1 LSDLNRAYPLL
12 FDGTNLLRIGAEF
25 NHNSHLGVQSD
36 LFRNYS
42 VDELEFILLLFTL
55 TYEAYSAVSLLILL
69 LLGISRLF
77 SGLLNL
83 SLPFDT
89 H

>member
-1 LSDLNRAYPLL
+1 M
-12 FDGTNLLRIGAEF
+12 RIGAEF
-25 NHNSHLGVQSD
+25 NHNSHLRVQSD

-42 VDELEFILLLFTL
+42 VDELEFIFLLFTL
-55 TYEAYSAVSLLILL
+55 TYKAYSAVSLLILL

-89 H
+89 HLLATAVF